1 MNWKRSLRV
10 LGVGI
15 FLSLPWIGAQ
25 AQQVQVYGLG
35 NVTPVDCSI
44 TIAPGGTAQNIITA
58 DKGVHG
64 FIIMNIDNTN
74 GSGEPVWMSFS
85 GPAVAGASGS
95 YPLAAPAAT
104 TYSLPGSFASPL
116 GFGTNKNITVIAA
129 TTGHIVSC
137 TRW

>member
-95 YPLAAPAAT
+95 YPLERLQPPHILCRVP
-104 TYSLPGSFASPL
+104 SLPRSDSAPIKTS
-116 GFGTNKNITVIAA
+116 
-129 TTGHIVSC
+129 
-137 TRW
+137 R